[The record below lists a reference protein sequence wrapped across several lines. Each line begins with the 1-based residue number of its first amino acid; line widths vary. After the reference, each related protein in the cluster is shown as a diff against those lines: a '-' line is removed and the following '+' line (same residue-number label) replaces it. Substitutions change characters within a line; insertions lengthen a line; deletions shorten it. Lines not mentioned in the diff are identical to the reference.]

1 MGKVTEVQT
10 YIDKLLEAER
20 NIKPVPFLS
29 GSFKFSEEEAYRFQ
43 HELIAK
49 KSLQLNEEVKGYK
62 VSMTSPET
70 QALADTNEPAYGT
83 LLTSNHIE
91 GDFRNIYLPSM
102 NSPLLEAEIAFVLT
116 EDLPYDAT
124 VEEITEKTKA
134 AACMEV
140 PDSRYTDWFPNFQLM
155 DLICD
160 NGVTGKIVTS
170 SKWKESSAV
179 ELEKITVSL
188 KRNGEEL
195 GEGISTHVMG
205 NPLNSILWLVKKL
218 AKADK
223 HLKKGMVISSG
234 TLTSPVPLEKGVY
247 EAEFS
252 QLGSVKINVID

>member
-1 MGKVTEVQT
+1 MGKETEVQT
-10 YIDKLLEAER
+10 YIDKLLEAEK
-20 NIKPVPFLS
+20 NITPVPFLS
-29 GSFKFSEEEAYRFQ
+29 NTVTLSEDEAYRFQ

-49 KSLQLNEEVKGYK
+49 KSAQLNDEVKGYK

-70 QALADTNEPAYGT
+70 QALADTDEPAYGT
-83 LLTSNHIE
+83 LLTSNHLE
-91 GDFRNIYLPSM
+91 GEVRNIYLSNM
-102 NSPLLEAEIAFVLT
+102 NSPLLEAEIAFLLT
-116 EDLPYDAT
+116 DDLPYDAT
-124 VEEITEKTKA
+124 VEEIAAKTKA
-134 AACMEV
+134 AACLEV

-170 SKWKESSAV
+170 PEWKESSTV

-188 KRNGEEL
+188 KRHGKKID
-195 GEGISTHVMG
+195 EGISTHVMS

-223 HLKKGMVISSG
+223 YLKKGMVISSG
-234 TLTSPVPLEKGVY
+234 TLTSPIPLEKGVY

-252 QLGSVKINVID
+252 QLGSVKINVTD